1 MITWDC
7 KLKVYNRNKDSWAS
21 LKRCLIKTT
30 STMILRNI
38 ELDFVLTHWNMKLLT
53 EFYGLSNRP
62 YWDVKVLKEV

>member
-1 MITWDC
+1 
-7 KLKVYNRNKDSWAS
+7 
-21 LKRCLIKTT
+21 
-30 STMILRNI
+30 MILRNI